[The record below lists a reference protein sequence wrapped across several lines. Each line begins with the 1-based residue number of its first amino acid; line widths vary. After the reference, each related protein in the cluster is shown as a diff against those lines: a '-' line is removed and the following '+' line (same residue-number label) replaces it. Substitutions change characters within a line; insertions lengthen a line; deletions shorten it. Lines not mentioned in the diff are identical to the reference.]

1 MSIDANLLLD
11 QSDVLFFLKSRAAVF
26 GIKKGRVK
34 VGNPLYKNRKD
45 NIDVDNCF

>member
-26 GIKKGRVK
+26 GIKK

>member
-11 QSDVLFFLKSRAAVF
+11 QSDVLKSRAAVF